1 MRVVAPELMASE
13 PAFDPVDVLYSQASF
28 RTRWMLDQRGRGAA
42 WSNRDAAREY
52 EDNAWRASRQQVL
65 QRLSEIGIQPR
76 LLSSAMVE
84 AGALRH
90 DGSRALILPHS
101 IALSQAEADEIR
113 AFARRGGT
121 VLADTEP
128 GLFDQH
134 SRRLPAPLLAGIAA
148 LPDAMMLDAGQIALK
163 RSRVGALLR
172 NAGVPPRADLRGP
185 DGQTA
190 NGIDAVWLRHGA
202 TTILALQAVAP
213 WGAPARIEVR
223 SPLPAMVENMRSPG
237 RSLRAERI
245 RLIWIQSSQPSCALD
260 ADWKTRTAPCPSRT
274 SAHRHHYVIEL
285 VMEVVLIRLLDWPG
299 PEREF
304 LLRCAFCSTIASHRE
319 MARLSISRN

>member
-1 MRVVAPELMASE
+1 MTAMRVVAPELMASE

-90 DGSRALILPHS
+90 DGSRALILPHA

-128 GLFDQH
+128 GLFDEH

-148 LPDAMMLDAGQIALK
+148 LPDAMMLDAGETSSETLAAF
-163 RSRVGALLR
+163 GALLR

-190 NGIDAVWLRHGA
+190 NGIIAVWLRHGA

-223 SPLPAMVENMRSPG
+223 LPLPAMVEDMRVPG

-245 RLIWIQSSQPSCALD
+245 LVDLDPIEPTVLRLG
-260 ADWKTRTAPCPSRT
+260 R
-274 SAHRHHYVIEL
+274 
-285 VMEVVLIRLLDWPG
+285 
-299 PEREF
+299 
-304 LLRCAFCSTIASHRE
+304 
-319 MARLSISRN
+319 